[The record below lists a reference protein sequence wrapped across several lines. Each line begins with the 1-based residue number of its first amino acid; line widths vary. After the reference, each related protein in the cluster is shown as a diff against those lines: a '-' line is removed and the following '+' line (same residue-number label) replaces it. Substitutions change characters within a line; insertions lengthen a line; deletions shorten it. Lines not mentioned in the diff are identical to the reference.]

1 VAFSYTTALSIGNV
15 NGSYGNLGG
24 SFSMSRSIGHSLS
37 FVTSYA
43 ANQYRSPTF
52 PRYNRLIYTGS
63 VGIGWSPG
71 AVPLRIW

>member
-1 VAFSYTTALSIGNV
+1 
-15 NGSYGNLGG
+15 
-24 SFSMSRSIGHSLS
+24 MSRSIGHSLS

-52 PRYNRLIYTGS
+52 TRYNRLIYTGS